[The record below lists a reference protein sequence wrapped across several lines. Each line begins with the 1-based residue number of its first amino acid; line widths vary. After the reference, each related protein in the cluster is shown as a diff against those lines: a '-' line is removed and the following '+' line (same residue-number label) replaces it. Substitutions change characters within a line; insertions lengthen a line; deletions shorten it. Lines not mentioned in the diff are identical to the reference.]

1 VPFLPLFT
9 ESETDVSFDNDKHP
23 LPIASIEESNN
34 GRTCHPCRIRRSRRS
49 RSGQKAEEKT
59 VHHRGHVRG
68 ASGGGAGAWFLTQ
81 SGHDTKE
88 SDTAPSRVPVYLALE
103 TFTVNLQ
110 RDEQYLQTD
119 ITLQL
124 SDPSQA
130 EAIKMHMPRVRSRLL
145 TLLSSK
151 QADELITAEDKKKLA
166 QEILAQ
172 VRLPF
177 DANGKPQ
184 QVDDVLFTTFVIQ

>member
-1 VPFLPLFT
+1 MAAPAIPV
-9 ESETDVSFDNDKHP
+9 ESAE
-23 LPIASIEESNN
+23 
-34 GRTCHPCRIRRSRRS
+34 
-49 RSGQKAEEKT
+49 AEEAAP
-59 VHHRGHVRG
+59 VRRPKKKLFIIVG
-68 ASGGGAGAWFLTQ
+68 MIVVLLGGGAGAWFLTQ
-81 SGHDTKE
+81 GGHDTKE
-88 SDTAPSRVPVYLALE
+88 SDTATPRVPLYLALE